1 MRSLGEYSRI
11 CEPIKLPDTTTTLGT
26 LAYDSSCLSRPAR
39 IRGREPLQVS
49 RDAPGETP
57 SRQGWRGWSRHAMHH
72 ETTETNRGRK
82 NPLSMRNIFLSIEF
96 YKRECQ
102 TASCFFLRLV
112 GHQIRNKE
120 RRTRTKAM
128 SKILITLA
136 LMCANLQAQVT
147 VPSIDADAEQSLSSF
162 TEPANP
168 VIEWN
173 RTLLVIVRTP
183 GAQPPTIHS
192 TRSFAILHAAMYDAV
207 NNIDG
212 SFSPYLVRLSNIS
225 RQASEPAAAD
235 QAAHDVLVALYPA
248 FQATLDGELQQDLAQ
263 IPEGQDKTDGVTVGE
278 AVAVHILAFR
288 KDDGANAAP
297 PPFTA
302 ENEAGDYQLTPPNF
316 APADFTQWPAV
327 TPFALAR
334 ADEFRTSPPP
344 QLASDEY
351 ARMFNE
357 VKSLGMLDSTT
368 RTPEQTLIGK
378 FWNGNI
384 QDFWNEIAQ
393 TAAARHNLSLPQSAR
408 LLALLN
414 ISLAD
419 TTIGFFE
426 AKYTYRFWR
435 PVTAIRLADDD
446 GDPRTKP
453 DANWLPLS
461 TKTAP
466 DPSYPG
472 AHSAISFAGAE
483 VLKAYFGDRFAFD
496 VTSESSQGVTR
507 HFNTFSAAAQ
517 EAGLSRIYAGQHFRT
532 DHIAGRRL
540 GQQVA
545 ESVVDTML
553 LPR

>member
-1 MRSLGEYSRI
+1 
-11 CEPIKLPDTTTTLGT
+11 
-26 LAYDSSCLSRPAR
+26 
-39 IRGREPLQVS
+39 
-49 RDAPGETP
+49 
-57 SRQGWRGWSRHAMHH
+57 
-72 ETTETNRGRK
+72 
-82 NPLSMRNIFLSIEF
+82 
-96 YKRECQ
+96 
-102 TASCFFLRLV
+102 
-112 GHQIRNKE
+112 
-120 RRTRTKAM
+120 M

-136 LMCANLQAQVT
+136 LMCASLPAQVT
-147 VPSIDADAEQSLSSF
+147 VPSIDADAEQSSAS
-162 TEPANP
+162 TSESPNP

-183 GAQPPTIHS
+183 GAQLPTIHS
-192 TRSFAILHAAMYDAV
+192 TRNFAILHAAMYDAV

-212 SFSPYLVRLSNIS
+212 RFSPYLVRLSNIS
-225 RQASEPAAAD
+225 REASEPAAAD

-248 FQATLDGELQQDLAQ
+248 FQSTLDGELQQDLAQ

-278 AVAVHILAFR
+278 TVAAQILAFR
-288 KDDGANAAP
+288 SNDGANVTP
-297 PPFTA
+297 PTFKA
-302 ENEAGDYQLTPPNF
+302 GHDAGDYQLTPPNF

-334 ADEFRTSPPP
+334 ADEFRPTPPP
-344 QLASDEY
+344 QLDSDAY
-351 ARMFNE
+351 ARAFNE
-357 VKSLGMLDSTT
+357 VKSLGTVNSTT

-393 TAAARHNLSLPQSAR
+393 TAATKHHLNSPHSAR
-408 LLALLN
+408 LFALLN
-414 ISLAD
+414 IGLAD

-426 AKYTYRFWR
+426 AKYTYVFWR
-435 PVTAIRLADDD
+435 PVTAIRLASED

-453 DANWLPLS
+453 DPNWLPLS

-496 VTSESSQGVTR
+496 VTSESLQGVTR
-507 HFNTFSAAAQ
+507 HFNSFSSAAQ

-532 DHIAGRRL
+532 DHIAGKRL